1 MPMNIA
7 SFLIAA
13 LFVGIGLSALVRTLI
28 KLRSPVRTVDAVVA
42 EKRVIEEFSKYSGSG
57 KREKYAVVFSVE
69 GVEKTF
75 YVSRFSYEGYHV
87 GEKGA
92 LKYQGDKLISFM

>member
-13 LFVGIGLSALVRTLI
+13 VFVGIGLLALVRTLL
-28 KLRSPVRTVDAVVA
+28 KLHSPVRTANAVVVD
-42 EKRVIEEFSKYSGSG
+42 KRVVTEFSKYSGSG
-57 KREKYAVVFSVE
+57 KHEKYAVVFSVD
-69 GVEKTF
+69 GREKTF
-75 YVSRFSYEGYHV
+75 YVSRFSYDGYHIR
-87 GEKGA
+87 EKGT